1 MKKNNVVELT
11 KPETQ
16 SDMLTDL
23 LVTGARDMLHK
34 AIEVEVAAFLQNYED
49 RLTDTGRQ
57 AVVRSGYQPER
68 SLETGLGPVTIKV
81 PKVRSRDGDPVTFQ
95 SALVP
100 PYVRRTKSLDAA
112 IPWLYLKGVSSGE
125 MESALKVLVGPE
137 AVGLSASTVSRL
149 KQVWAEEY
157 LSLIHI

>member
-49 RLTDTGRQ
+49 RLTDTGRK
-57 AVVRSGYQPER
+57 AVVRSGYQPVP
-68 SLETGLGPVTIKV
+68 TGTNAGNRFGSSDDQDSQSTI
-81 PKVRSRDGDPVTFQ
+81 PR
-95 SALVP
+95 
-100 PYVRRTKSLDAA
+100 
-112 IPWLYLKGVSSGE
+112 
-125 MESALKVLVGPE
+125 
-137 AVGLSASTVSRL
+137 
-149 KQVWAEEY
+149 
-157 LSLIHI
+157 